1 MNILAMVTVAGFV
14 ILSGLHFYWVFGG
27 KRGFDKSIPTV
38 GDKPTLNPG
47 RVITTIVAL
56 GLLGFGVI
64 TYLLG
69 FTDIKSMK
77 YGNLIVV
84 AGWCVSAIFLIRA
97 VGDFKTVG
105 FFKKIRTTDFGRY
118 DTKFYSPLCL
128 FLAIVL
134 GLLAFRAG

>member
-1 MNILAMVTVAGFV
+1 MIILAMVTVAGFF

-105 FFKKIRTTDFGRY
+105 FFKKIRRTDFSRY
-118 DTKFYSPLCL
+118 EDRKS
-128 FLAIVL
+128 VV
-134 GLLAFRAG
+134 